1 MKVIVMLVLMV
12 AAVIGVVVLI
22 GIADAVTPAATAVYS
37 PTGTSALN
45 GVLLSRQ
52 TPPVRE
58 SGGSG
63 VLWLA
68 LALIVVASAV
78 ALMSFGRG
86 LLREWRLA
94 RKRQARPQTRVEPQP
109 PMPMM
114 QPPQA
119 SGFFPGQTMATED
132 GHERRA

>member
-1 MKVIVMLVLMV
+1 MKVMVMLVLIV
-12 AAVIGVVVLI
+12 AAVVGVVVLI
-22 GIADAVTPAATAVYS
+22 GIVDAVTPAATAVYS

-63 VLWLA
+63 VLWLS
-68 LALIVVASAV
+68 LALIVVAAAV

-94 RKRQARPQTRVEPQP
+94 RKRQARPQPRIEPQP

-119 SGFFPGQTMATED
+119 SGFFPGQMATED